1 MAWSF
6 QIARV
11 LGIPIRLHLTFL
23 LIIGWLFSLAWHNP
37 TMAWVGLGLFVC
49 VLLHE
54 LGHSVVARKFG
65 VEVVDITLLPIG
77 GLARMTTTPKE
88 PLQEML
94 IAAAGPAVN
103 FVLFPLFL
111 LAHSYSG
118 HPTPAG
124 DVWAT
129 PGAPLLKL
137 AYVNSTLGLFN
148 LLPAFPMDGGRI
160 LRAGLAMRMSYVR
173 ATVAA
178 SGLGQLLAFGLGI
191 WGLASPNPLL
201 VFIAFFI
208 FIGAAEEGNR
218 VQTEAVTEGVP
229 VRDAMVTRFYTLQRA
244 DTLGSAADLLLHGT
258 QHDFPIVDGEREDV
272 IGVLTRQRLIQ
283 ALSELGR
290 DVYISEVMVPAPEAV
305 APEAP
310 LTDVLEQM
318 AAEGQTLVPVKS
330 EAGLLG
336 LVTTDNTAEYVLVR
350 SALLRN
356 KERAREARA

>member
-11 LGIPIRLHLTFL
+11 MGIPIRLHLTFL
-23 LIIGWLFSLAWHNP
+23 LIIGWLLSLAGRNP
-37 TMAWVGLGLFVC
+37 TMAWVGLGLFAC

-77 GLARMTTTPKE
+77 GLARMAAAPKE

-111 LAHSYSG
+111 LAHGYSG
-118 HPTPAG
+118 HPTPSG
-124 DVWAT
+124 DLWAA

-137 AYVNSTLGLFN
+137 AWMNLTLGLFN

-160 LRAGLAMRMSYVR
+160 LRAALAMRMSYVR

-244 DTLGSAADLLLHGT
+244 DTLGKAADLLLHVT
-258 QHDFPIVDGEREDV
+258 QHDFPVVEGDREEV
-272 IGVLTRQRLIQ
+272 VGVLTRQRLIE
-283 ALSELGR
+283 ALGERGR

-305 APEAP
+305 SPDAP
-310 LTDVLEQM
+310 LTEVLEQM
-318 AAEGQTLVPVKS
+318 AAEGHTLVPVKS

-356 KERAREARA
+356 REQHSQARA